1 MMSESEQAKTEWLPL
16 SKAAARLS
24 VHPTTLRRWADQGEI
39 PVMLTP
45 GGHRRFAVADLV
57 QFARERRTLKN
68 AQDLGQIWAD
78 KAIAE
83 TRRELIVHQ
92 DDAWLANYDDDAR
105 QRHRSLGQKLMGLT
119 LRYLSAENG
128 EQTPESVAL
137 LQQARE
143 IGYEYAS
150 IALKTST
157 PLSDALRASMFF
169 RDTLVETALHLPE
182 NVHVRSDVNV
192 RLLRRIN
199 SLLNTVHLAIAEVY
213 DDNYADSVSR
223 S

>member
-1 MMSESEQAKTEWLPL
+1 
-16 SKAAARLS
+16 
-24 VHPTTLRRWADQGEI
+24 
-39 PVMLTP
+39 
-45 GGHRRFAVADLV
+45 
-57 QFARERRTLKN
+57 
-68 AQDLGQIWAD
+68 GQIWAD

-92 DDAWLANYDDDAR
+92 DDTWLANYDDDAR
-105 QRHRSLGQKLMGLT
+105 RRHRLLGQKLMGLT

-128 EQTPESVAL
+128 EQTPESVSL

-150 IALKTST
+150 IALRTSM

-182 NVHVRSDVNV
+182 NVHVRNDANL

-199 SLLNTVHLAIAEVY
+199 TLLNTVHLAIAEVY

>member
-1 MMSESEQAKTEWLPL
+1 MIEPQKPERKWLPL
-16 SKAAARLS
+16 SKAAARLG

-45 GGHRRFAVADLV
+45 GGHRRFAVTDLA
-57 QFARERRTLKN
+57 QFAQEHRTL
-68 AQDLGQIWAD
+68 QHERDLGQIWAD

-92 DDAWLANYDDDAR
+92 DDNWLAGFDHDAR
-105 QRHRSLGQKLMGLT
+105 VRHRALGQRLMGLT

-128 EQTPESVAL
+128 EQTPETAAL
-137 LQQARE
+137 LRQARE
-143 IGYEYAS
+143 IGREYAT
-150 IALKTST
+150 IALQSSM
-157 PLSDALRASMFF
+157 PLAYALRAAMFF

-182 NVHVRSDVNV
+182 NVHIRNDANL

-199 SLLNTVHLAIAEVY
+199 KLLNTVHLAIAEVY
-213 DDNYADSVSR
+213 DDNFADSVSR